1 MSNLPLGTLIDG
13 VMHTLRE
20 VVLPDV
26 SSRFARGQLWAV
38 LDVLNNLRDRI
49 APDPAQQQA
58 EIDSATV
65 ALTQAIA
72 LVHLPAAEPIAKALA
87 ATPAQPLGDRVTA
100 LRAALVVALEVTA
113 SHPEARAAIDAH
125 LASQAM
131 RDIMMLKPS
140 LLQEISKG

>member
-1 MSNLPLGTLIDG
+1 MSNLPLAQLIDG

-26 SSRFARGQLWAV
+26 SSRFARGQLWSV

-49 APDPAQQQA
+49 APDPVQQQA

-72 LVHLPAAEPIAKALA
+72 AMHLPAAEPIATALA
-87 ATPAQPLGDRVTA
+87 AAPALPIGDRVTA
-100 LRAALVVALEVTA
+100 LRAALVTALEVTA
-113 SHPEARAAIDAH
+113 AHPEARAAIASH
-125 LASQAM
+125 LSAQAM
-131 RDIMMLKPS
+131 RDVMMLKPS

>member
-1 MSNLPLGTLIDG
+1 MSNLPLGALLDG
-13 VMHTLRE
+13 VMHTLRD

-26 SSRFARGQLWAV
+26 SSRFARGQLWSV

-72 LVHLPAAEPIAKALA
+72 AMHLPVAEPIATALGA
-87 ATPAQPLGDRVTA
+87 APALPLADRVAA
-100 LRAALVVALEVTA
+100 LRGALVVALEVTA
-113 SHPEARAAIDAH
+113 SHPDARAAITAH
-125 LASQAM
+125 LSAQAM